1 MAIRAKTHA
10 KRVIDIDGPDGN
22 AFALLA
28 YANTFGKQLGFDKEK
43 LSKIRDE
50 MMSGD
55 YQNLLKVF
63 DANFGHVVDL
73 VSDNF
78 DDEDE

>member
-1 MAIRAKTHA
+1 MAICNKTRS
-10 KRVIDIDGPDGN
+10 KLTIDIDGPDGD
-22 AFALLA
+22 AFALLG
-28 YANTFGKQLGFDKEK
+28 YASTFGKQLGFDNVKQA
-43 LSKIRDE
+43 KIRDE
-50 MMSGD
+50 MMSSD

-78 DDEDE
+78 DNEDE

>member
-10 KRVIDIDGPDGN
+10 ERVIDIDGPDGN
-22 AFALLA
+22 AFALLG
-28 YANTFGKQLGFDKEK
+28 YANTFGKQLGFDNVK
-43 LSKIRDE
+43 LAKIRDE